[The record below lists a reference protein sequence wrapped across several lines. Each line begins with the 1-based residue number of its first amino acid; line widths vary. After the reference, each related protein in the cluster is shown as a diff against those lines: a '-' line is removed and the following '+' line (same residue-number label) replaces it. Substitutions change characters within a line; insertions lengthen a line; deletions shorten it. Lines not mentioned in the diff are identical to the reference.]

1 MRLPVLFLALTFA
14 FVSCKQ
20 AGDPHAHDAANEQ
33 YVCPMHPQIV
43 STDPNMPCPL
53 CGMKLVKAKA
63 APPPAEKQQYVCPM
77 HPQIISDDPK
87 AKCPLCGMALV
98 PVKAEAKP
106 ERSEVDGLAGVEID
120 ASRQQLIGLKT
131 AKVDRGLVGGTLRTV
146 ARVGVDETRVRAVNL
161 KVSGFIEKLDANF
174 VGKYVRKGQPLF
186 SLYSPEILAA
196 ENEYLLARRSTNGA
210 LIDTA
215 KKKLELWD
223 LPAAELERLEQE
235 GTSKSVVT
243 FTSEVSGVV
252 TKKEIVE
259 GSRVEM
265 GAMTFEIVDL
275 SQVWVL
281 ADLYETDLRFVKPG
295 MTATLRLDAWPG
307 RTWEGKVLFIDPMLD
322 GKTRTAKVRLAFANG
337 QGELKPEMYGEVTI
351 AREGRETLRVPSDAI
366 VHTGTQSVVFVAHG
380 EGHFEPRSIQVGE
393 KGKDFTEVVSG
404 LSEGDAVITRA
415 NFLIDSESR
424 LRASLQRF
432 GAQP

>member
-1 MRLPVLFLALTFA
+1 
-14 FVSCKQ
+14 
-20 AGDPHAHDAANEQ
+20 
-33 YVCPMHPQIV
+33 
-43 STDPNMPCPL
+43 
-53 CGMKLVKAKA
+53 
-63 APPPAEKQQYVCPM
+63 
-77 HPQIISDDPK
+77 
-87 AKCPLCGMALV
+87 
-98 PVKAEAKP
+98 
-106 ERSEVDGLAGVEID
+106 
-120 ASRQQLIGLKT
+120 
-131 AKVDRGLVGGTLRTV
+131 
-146 ARVGVDETRVRAVNL
+146 
-161 KVSGFIEKLDANF
+161 
-174 VGKYVRKGQPLF
+174 
-186 SLYSPEILAA
+186 
-196 ENEYLLARRSTNGA
+196 
-210 LIDTA
+210 
-215 KKKLELWD
+215 
-223 LPAAELERLEQE
+223 
-235 GTSKSVVT
+235 
-243 FTSEVSGVV
+243 VV

-265 GAMTFEIVDL
+265 GAMPFEIVDL

-351 AREGRETLRVPSDAI
+351 AREGREALRVPSDAI

-380 EGHFEPRSIQVGE
+380 EGRFEPRSIQVGE

-404 LSEGDAVITRA
+404 LSEGDDVITRA